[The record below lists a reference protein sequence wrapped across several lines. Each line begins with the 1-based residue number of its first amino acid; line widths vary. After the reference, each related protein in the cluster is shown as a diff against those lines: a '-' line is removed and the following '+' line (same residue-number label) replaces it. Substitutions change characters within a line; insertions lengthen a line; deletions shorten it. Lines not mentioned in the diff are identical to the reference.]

1 MYISQTNFVP
11 REWYE
16 KLWRDFKDLDR
27 NYENLNIRFRIGLN
41 LWRVLFI
48 FIIIYCLVVT
58 LIKFF

>member
-41 LWRVLFI
+41 LWRALFI